1 MATCL
6 PPETPASQPK
16 EGREPKDL
24 KTIVNRLRRERED
37 SLESFHS
44 GSSYVAPTLSL
55 DQDAFELLL
64 RSQIVAPEC
73 KTLSDSNA
81 SNESFDP
88 DSKSPHPACEFATFE
103 DDSLLER
110 LNASLPVCEHLDNNF
125 MSTSIDHNCADS
137 DTSTDSHCLNPLQ
150 SWSVTGVEGLSL
162 DENRNYNVAQQGHC
176 DMVLGLDVGGQK
188 RTRQVWAAAL
198 FDAEEHP
205 DRCIELGEGLS
216 ACFRSR
222 MKHSGNTGNHI
233 DGSIL
238 HSFAST
244 REWKLASLQPSTQ
257 STQLKARMKS
267 TQLYKNEVMSF
278 DQTSQCKLTVSLAPT
293 NRDTPDLS
301 DNNHWRTA
309 FTSPRT
315 PESYHRAEFHGREDN
330 GGGVRGLEI
339 GGKGWSAELGKDSFS
354 LHQNAVNIVPQ
365 RADLPSLAVP
375 NLLSAF
381 NPPHTH
387 NCSQSHIICR
397 DCGSERGT
405 HIKETA
411 NSIFSPSHRSIE
423 AKRRER
429 AGQVDQSSTLSNEHK
444 THSKFFQRY
453 LHTR

>member
-6 PPETPASQPK
+6 SPETPASQL
-16 EGREPKDL
+16 GREPKDL

-44 GSSYVAPTLSL
+44 GSTYVAPTLSL
-55 DQDAFELLL
+55 DQDAVELLL
-64 RSQIVAPEC
+64 RSQIVAREC
-73 KTLSDSNA
+73 ETLSDSNV

-110 LNASLPVCEHLDNNF
+110 LNASSPVCEHRDNNF
-125 MSTSIDHNCADS
+125 MSTRIDHNFADS

-150 SWSVTGVEGLSL
+150 SWSVTGVEGVSL
-162 DENRNYNVAQQGHC
+162 DENRNYHVTQQGKR
-176 DMVLGLDVGGQK
+176 DMVLGLDVGVQK

-198 FDAEEHP
+198 FDAEEHLP
-205 DRCIELGEGLS
+205 DRSIELGEGLS

-222 MKHSGNTGNHI
+222 MKHSGNNHI
-233 DGSIL
+233 DGSIP
-238 HSFAST
+238 HSIAST
-244 REWKLASLQPSTQ
+244 REWKLSSLQPSTQ
-257 STQLKARMKS
+257 STQLKPRMKS
-267 TQLYKNEVMSF
+267 TQLYKNEDMSF
-278 DQTSQCKLTVSLAPT
+278 DQTSQCKLAVSLAPT
-293 NRDTPDLS
+293 NRDTPGPS
-301 DNNHWRTA
+301 DNNHWRTV
-309 FTSPRT
+309 FSSPRT
-315 PESYHRAEFHGREDN
+315 PESYHWAEFHGREDN
-330 GGGVRGLEI
+330 GGGDRGLEI
-339 GGKGWSAELGKDSFS
+339 GGKGWSVELSKDSFS

-365 RADLPSLAVP
+365 NDDLPSLAVP

-381 NPPHTH
+381 NPPHTQ
-387 NCSQSHIICR
+387 NCSQSHRICR
-397 DCGSERGT
+397 DRGSERGT

-411 NSIFSPSHRSIE
+411 DSIFSPSHRFIE

-444 THSKFFQRY
+444 THSKLFQRC